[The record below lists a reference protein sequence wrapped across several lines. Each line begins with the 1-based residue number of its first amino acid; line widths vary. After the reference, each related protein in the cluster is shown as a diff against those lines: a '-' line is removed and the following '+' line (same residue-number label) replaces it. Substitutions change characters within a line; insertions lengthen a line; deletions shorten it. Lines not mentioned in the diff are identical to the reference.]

1 MSNQEKLKVAVL
13 GCSPGPGEKHLLA
26 WSKVDQAEVVLLA
39 EKNSSWAREMAEKY
53 SIPEVC
59 DDFREAIGKDGID
72 IVDVALPIRFHA
84 EASISALE
92 AGCHVV
98 CEKPMTATVEEAD
111 RVVEAVKRTGRIF
124 AVNFQRRFVTPFKK
138 AGELVQEGTIG
149 RPVHWRMILADGSK
163 DRAPNIGYPGIIED
177 CGIHDFDFASTV
189 FGRPV
194 KVQAIGMKLSH
205 RSNLGDYDTGTA
217 VVIYEHGDQMAVH
230 MCNGM
235 LRGQKGSNAND
246 ILGPQGVIHIDP
258 LADGT
263 VFDNSRI
270 QWTDEKMKVHTVA
283 IEDWSNWN
291 VYRGY
296 LFEHVAKRVLGCNG
310 EPCDLCDAEQ
320 GRRMVILGNAIRQ
333 ALDTGKTVE
342 LEEVFAKL

>member
-1 MSNQEKLKVAVL
+1 MSTQQKLRVAVW
-13 GCSPGPGEKHLLA
+13 GCSPGPGEKHLRA
-26 WSKVDQAEVVLLA
+26 WNRVKNVEIALLA
-39 EKNSSWAREMAEKY
+39 EKNAPWAREMAGKY
-53 SIPEVC
+53 SIAEVYE
-59 DDFREAIGKDGID
+59 DFRDAVDKDGIN
-72 IVDVALPIRFHA
+72 IVDIALPIKFHA

-92 AGCHVV
+92 AGYHVV

-111 RVVEAVKRTGRIF
+111 RVVEAVHRTGRVF
-124 AVNFQRRFVTPFKK
+124 AVNFQRRFVTAYKK
-138 AGELVQEGTIG
+138 AAELVRQGAIG

-194 KVQAIGMKLSH
+194 KVQAVGMKLS
-205 RSNLGDYDTGTA
+205 RRPNLGDYDTGTA
-217 VVIYEHGDQMAVH
+217 VVTYEHGDQMAVH
-230 MCNGM
+230 MSNGM
-235 LRGQKGSNAND
+235 LRGQHGVNADD
-246 ILGPQGVIHIDP
+246 ILGPEGVIHIEP

-263 VFDNSRI
+263 FFDNTKI
-270 QWTDEKMKVHTVA
+270 QWTDKDLKVNTVP
-283 IEDWSNWN
+283 IEDWSDWN

-296 LFEHVAKRVLGCNG
+296 VFDHFVKRVLGCEQ

-342 LEEVFAKL
+342 LEEAFARL